1 MKKILAMCGTF
12 LLGGILLGGCGKQ
25 TQATPARKV
34 NHNYV
39 AKTHKNKIYSV
50 NVKGVQEDDM
60 HDWVV
65 KGNTKAPN
73 DAKIIIIASNP
84 NNINYGDNNSESKAL
99 ASWPKVDD
107 KKVVALADPIGL
119 SDATIEKEGQK
130 VKVLVFAV
138 TNYASNWDSIE
149 IPKRIVSK
157 AKENI
162 KPYTL
167 TITKGQEKYA
177 ASLNDDSSNSSSS
190 SSADESR
197 EQKTADSL
205 PKNVLYGYKDDANS
219 KEKNTTGYEIEDRD
233 YVSFWTD
240 DNNIITSMKLDFR
253 DVPLMANDPDNNEY
267 ITDNTA
273 EDATQSQNLGNDKY
287 IYHSNKYNLD
297 YQVNFQK
304 NSDGD
309 ISMITIYP
317 KQ

>member
-1 MKKILAMCGTF
+1 MCGTF
-12 LLGGILLGGCGKQ
+12 LLGGMLLGGCGKQ
-25 TQATPARKV
+25 TQATPTRKV

-50 NVKGVQEDDM
+50 DIKDVQEDDM

-65 KGNTKAPN
+65 KGDTKAPN
-73 DAKIIIIASNP
+73 GAKIIITASNP
-84 NNINYGDNNSESKAL
+84 NNRNYGDNNSESKAL

-107 KKVVALADPIGL
+107 KKAVALTDPIGL
-119 SDATIEKEGQK
+119 SDATTEKEGQK
-130 VKVLVFAV
+130 IKVLVFAV
-138 TNYASNWDSIE
+138 TNYASDWDSIE
-149 IPKRIVSK
+149 IPKRIVNK
-157 AKENI
+157 AKDNI

-167 TITKGQEKYA
+167 IVTKGQEKYS
-177 ASLNDDSSNSSSS
+177 ASLNDDNSNSSSS
-190 SSADESR
+190 NNTDENT
-197 EQKTADSL
+197 EQKTADNL
-205 PKNVLYGYKDDANS
+205 PKNVLYGYRDDSNS
-219 KEKNTTGYEIEDRD
+219 KEKDTTGYEIEDRD